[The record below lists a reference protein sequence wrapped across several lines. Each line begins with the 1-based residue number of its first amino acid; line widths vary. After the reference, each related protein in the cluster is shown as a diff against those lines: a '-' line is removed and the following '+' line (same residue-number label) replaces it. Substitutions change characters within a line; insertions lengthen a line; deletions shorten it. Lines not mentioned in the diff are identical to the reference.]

1 MAIKVK
7 QITNYKGRYCAE
19 LGNGLF
25 VLANGSMGLML
36 CEKVDEGMKVIE
48 SNILC
53 GMMSKTEEDF
63 RWNVEHADY
72 MTDMSAYETASDE
85 DVTSSDADDEGEQV
99 QISITVTKGRIVE
112 ELRKLADAIEKNDGE
127 ELPYYETYHCSAE
140 FH

>member
-1 MAIKVK
+1 MAVKVK

-19 LGNGLF
+19 LENGLF

-72 MTDMSAYETASDE
+72 TKDMSLYGTTVKDE
-85 DVTSSDADDEGEQV
+85 DDDEQV
-99 QISITVTKGRIVE
+99 KISITVTKGHIVE
-112 ELRKLADAIEKNDGE
+112 ELRKLADAIEENDGDE
-127 ELPYYETYHCSAE
+127 VPYYETYHCTAE

>member
-1 MAIKVK
+1 MAVKVK

-19 LGNGLF
+19 LENGLF

-36 CEKVDEGMKVIE
+36 CEKVDEGMKVME

-63 RWNVEHADY
+63 RWNVENANY
-72 MTDMSAYETASDE
+72 TTDMSLYGMTVEDE
-85 DVTSSDADDEGEQV
+85 DDEQV
-99 QISITVTKGRIVE
+99 KISVTVTKGHIVE
-112 ELRKLADAIEKNDGE
+112 ELRKLADAIEENDGDE
-127 ELPYYETYHCSAE
+127 VPYYETYHCTAE